1 MISEKTQVGRAYEVE
16 IAKQNRKSD
25 NVIVVMKFL

>member
-1 MISEKTQVGRAYEVE
+1 MGSKKAQVGHAYKAEL
-16 IAKQNRKSD
+16 AKQDRKSD